1 MGDFDYAMDVAFE
14 YRDELSRTPRAGGN
28 VRRGPLEYMP
38 GERRL
43 LVGAGVGWEPGT
55 IGNISLGIDMESPAG
70 YAFPYRANRDFQPPP
85 GRNAIPHTD
94 VVGGS
99 RRKTRNQRSHR
110 QEVTSS
116 SVFSKS
122 IVPTSDNSISRMPI
136 FLPASRE
143 TWASL

>member
-1 MGDFDYAMDVAFE
+1 MADGRLRLRDGCGLR

-110 QEVTSS
+110 
-116 SVFSKS
+116 
-122 IVPTSDNSISRMPI
+122 
-136 FLPASRE
+136 
-143 TWASL
+143 